1 MRNQISMIDFNCDWY
16 LRDCNLTPRS
26 TPGTMSREDVI
37 AFLGTLD
44 VDAIEVMYDYWKDVS
59 AASVC
64 ALAAEAGLPIG
75 CCIFMHDLALPA
87 TERAAAIEQAKP
99 ILDRT
104 AELGAPLAMIV
115 PGLVKP
121 DYALDDQRDWMIDGL
136 AACAEL
142 AESRDLTL
150 LAENIDMPE
159 ARELMGK
166 GADCRAICDAV
177 GSTAFRLIYDTG
189 CTEIM
194 DEDPIDTLREMAPCI
209 AHVHVK
215 NFRRLQP
222 DESAH
227 RSLISE
233 RAIHCA
239 GCDLDAGEVD
249 LGRIL
254 NELVLLDYDG
264 MIAIEYQ
271 GEGDPH
277 GALPHNVQVLR
288 NLLESM

>member
-44 VDAIEVMYDYWKDVS
+44 VDAIEVMYDYWKDV
-59 AASVC
+59 
-64 ALAAEAGLPIG
+64 
-75 CCIFMHDLALPA
+75 
-87 TERAAAIEQAKP
+87 
-99 ILDRT
+99 
-104 AELGAPLAMIV
+104 

-142 AESRDLTL
+142 AKSRDLTL
-150 LAENIDMPE
+150 LAENIDMPS
-159 ARELMGK
+159 ARGLMGK
-166 GADCRAICDAV
+166 GTDCRAICDAV
-177 GSTAFRLIYDTG
+177 GSPAFRLIYDTG

-271 GEGDPH
+271 GEADPH
-277 GALPHNVQVLR
+277 GALPHNVHVLR